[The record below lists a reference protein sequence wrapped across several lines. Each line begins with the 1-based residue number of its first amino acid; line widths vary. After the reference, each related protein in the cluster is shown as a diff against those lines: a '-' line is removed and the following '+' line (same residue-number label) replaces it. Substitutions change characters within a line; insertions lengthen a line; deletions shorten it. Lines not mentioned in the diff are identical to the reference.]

1 MWSLRPFCQP
11 QNPVKSPSFK
21 TNMFQQKGLLSL
33 SDPSSYRND
42 LRYPHCVPVWIE
54 YEIEPSDCVYTTSPQ
69 IWQLFNSPIHLI
81 QGISIKTDEIEIQSQ
96 GLFYSALKWRRIC
109 TVLPGGATW
118 DM

>member
-1 MWSLRPFCQP
+1 MWSLRPFFQP
-11 QNPVKSPSFK
+11 QNHVKSPSFK

-96 GLFYSALKWRRIC
+96 GLFYSTLKWRRVC
-109 TVLPGGATW
+109 TVLPGGATG